1 MKKSIYVLVA
11 GMFLLTGCMSHDF
24 DEVTPAEKETTQ
36 EEINQ
41 NVKKVFGVNF
51 SADQDW
57 CTTTN
62 SKVTISIKN
71 SELSDVEKV
80 QILTVSPF
88 GGSDAN
94 GAKSLTSLRFPTVR
108 ALPFITMLPRCTP
121 DSMLLV
127 FPRVESISLKAS
139 T

>member
-36 EEINQ
+36 DEINQ

-94 GAKSLTSLRFPTVR
+94 GAKSLN
-108 ALPFITMLPRCTP
+108 
-121 DSMLLV
+121 
-127 FPRVESISLKAS
+127 ESKISYGQSVTLYYDAPKMYTRLYAACVSLKAS